1 MSFLKNITFTTII
14 LCIFFCA
21 SLNVLAQSDV
31 KKLEKKKEQLNEEL
45 KLTNQLLKETSSE
58 RKNSLNELTILEEQL
73 TTREELLKTLKKQV
87 VLVDDNIVRLQKD
100 IEVKKKELEA
110 EKKEY
115 AKMIN
120 YAYRSRGSNS
130 LLVFLLASESFND
143 AYRRLR
149 YIKEYNDY
157 RVNQVGKI
165 QAQTDSVEAKINTLN
180 EEKIEK
186 ENLAKE
192 EEITKDK
199 LLKEKKIKSVIV
211 FDLQQKESELE
222 DELDQKQVALSS
234 LESEITSIIEAA
246 LKKKKA
252 EEVAAEKAAIAAK
265 RKAEKAAK
273 KSKKSTPPKPAEV
286 AKKTPEV
293 DKLSTS
299 FASNKGKLPWP
310 VSQGI
315 ITGKFGTSEHSSV
328 SNVKINN
335 TGIDISTKKNSEVR
349 AVFDGEVTNIIFS
362 PVFQNAIIVKHGNYF
377 SVYSN
382 LKTVSVSKGEQIKTK
397 QVIGTVSTAAGK
409 TEVHFEIWKE
419 TTKLNPAYW
428 LAKR

>member
-1 MSFLKNITFTTII
+1 MPTLKNITFTTII
-14 LCIFFCA
+14 CLLFCV
-21 SLNVLAQSDV
+21 SINVFAQSDV
-31 KKLEKKKEQLNEEL
+31 KKLEKKKESLNKEL

-58 RKNSLNELTILEEQL
+58 KKNSLNELTILEEQL
-73 TTREELLKTLKKQV
+73 STREELLQTLKKQV
-87 VLVDDNIVRLQKD
+87 VLVDKNIGKLQID
-100 IEVKKKELEA
+100 IEVKKQKLDA

-149 YIKEYNDY
+149 YLKEYNDY
-157 RVNQVGKI
+157 RVEQVGRI
-165 QAQTDSVEAKINTLN
+165 QSQADSVQVKIETLN
-180 EEKIEK
+180 QERIEK
-186 ENLAKE
+186 ENLAQE
-192 EEITKDK
+192 AESTTEK
-199 LLKEKKIKSVIV
+199 LIKEKKIKSVIV

-222 DELDQKQVALSS
+222 NELEQKQVALGS
-234 LESEITSIIEAA
+234 LENEITSIIEEA
-246 LKKKKA
+246 LKKKKT
-252 EEVAAEKAAIAAK
+252 EEAAAKKAAAAAE
-265 RKAEKAAK
+265 RKAKAAAK
-273 KSKKSTPPKPAEV
+273 KSNKKAPPKPADV
-286 AKKTPEV
+286 AKKTPEA

-310 VSQGI
+310 VTQGI

-328 SNVKINN
+328 SNIKINN
-335 TGIDISTKKNSEVR
+335 TGIDISTKKNADVR
-349 AVFDGEVTNIIFS
+349 AVFEGEVMNIIFS

-382 LKTVSVSKGEQIKTK
+382 LETVSVSKGNQIETK
-397 QVIGTVSTAAGK
+397 QVIGSVNTTDGK